1 MVFLDTGDDLCPEEV
16 TRQENLGEANI
27 IRDITHALLALN
39 LPGVESSD
47 IGILSPY
54 RRQLGL
60 IHEVFRNDGNFKRVD
75 VEEGSGNGKQAEAAS
90 ASSSTASE
98 SASEPS
104 SSKDAAGASQQFDVP
119 EILTVDQAQGKD
131 KAVVLVSF
139 VRSNKDKKVGT
150 LLKDKQ
156 RLNVL
161 LTRAQRKLV
170 MVGSLNTL
178 REDALIAEMLNECF
192 KRKWITKYTL

>member
-1 MVFLDTGDDLCPEEV
+1 MFLDTGEDLCLEEV

-27 IRDITHALLALN
+27 IRDITHALLSLQ
-39 LPGVESSD
+39 LEGVEASD
-47 IGILSPY
+47 VGILSPY

-60 IHEVFRNDGNFKRVD
+60 IHEVFRNDPNFKRAA
-75 VEEGSGNGKQAEAAS
+75 VEEEVTGGQAS
-90 ASSSTASE
+90 ASSSTAS
-98 SASEPS
+98 ASES
-104 SSKDAAGASQQFDVP
+104 SSETSNAAAPQQFDVP

-131 KAVVLVSF
+131 KAVVIVSF

-170 MVGSLNTL
+170 MIGSLNTL
-178 REDALIAEMLNECF
+178 KEDALIAEMLNECF
-192 KRKWITKYTL
+192 KRKWITRYTL